1 MEHPKVF
8 PLPIGLDYHNVWEK
22 PRKNSLGYR
31 LTPLLHERLLLKTAA
46 ESVKPVERRN
56 LMYCNWHFKLDRGD
70 RSACFDS
77 VSHQL
82 CFFEETPLDRLQNY
96 RKQAEFKFVLSPSG
110 LGIDCY
116 RTWEAITLG
125 CVPVLKRSALT
136 SQFAHLPVLIIDAW
150 EELTMEMLYEQYNE
164 LIKKE
169 FDYSYIF
176 MDYWKSAIKNGVLPV
191 GEPRYQM
198 TLDAYHQKIRSFH

>member
-1 MEHPKVF
+1 
-8 PLPIGLDYHNVWEK
+8 
-22 PRKNSLGYR
+22 
-31 LTPLLHERLLLKTAA
+31 LKTAS

-96 RKQAEFKFVLSPSG
+96 RKQAEFKFVLSPPG
-110 LGIDCY
+110 LGLDCY

-136 SQFAHLPVLIIDAW
+136 SQFAHLPVIIIDAW
-150 EELTMEMLYEQYNE
+150 EELTMEMLDEQYNV

-169 FDYSYIF
+169 FDYSYLF
-176 MDYWKSAIKNGVLPV
+176 MDHWKMAIKMGYLPAAK
-191 GEPRYQM
+191 PDYQM
-198 TLDAYHQKIRSFH
+198 TIDGYYQKIRFFHSSAFNSH